1 MGNGAKCQ
9 RTPNSMPQ
17 RKRRKRTMTAKA
29 RAALRQ
35 RSEINKT
42 NEDMTHIA
50 PTKKELAKKKVAK
63 RKVPS
68 STGKAT
74 RKAKPKRKGTK
85 RQSTAATTAASQ
97 KTPKVTSKAK
107 QTKKKKKKKETRQGR
122 VKPTFDIDSLSS
134 TRNMG
139 VLKRKDGKPSK
150 KANPKRQWALV
161 NGPLVVGENE
171 PKLGETI
178 NCVGYG
184 VYCWFERK
192 AYWRKGQL
200 CPAKRE
206 FRKLRCRDAT
216 VVSQQL
222 AGELPITEGSIP
234 KPKPKARRKN
244 QSGSLSTDI
253 TDKISDLPKIG
264 NSKPVKSPKKVT
276 SPTTVSKKKPSKKS
290 GRKTV
295 KKTESKVVTDG
306 KPMSKKRKRSDDLGD
321 DSETDV
327 ESPREDLSI
336 QLPAFKKS
344 VNSLVTPV
352 KVDSALSEGAATF
365 SAHPNKRLKTKQ
377 LAWDQMDAYI
387 GFGSADVGDVMLEAR
402 QEQNIDVN
410 PLMSSFEI
418 DQPPLMTQDSFDNLI
433 DYLNDDTPLPST
445 LAQEESTT
453 DVDMNDDNDSDKVS
467 GIKFESG
474 LAKLLGKGD
483 TQFNRE
489 PYAKWSLPSFDDCG
503 EADAG
508 LDPFFPLDDEINNL
522 VPPMQLARSISRE
535 MRNVAPW
542 MQSAACR
549 SYMSSK

>member
-63 RKVPS
+63 KKVPS

-150 KANPKRQWALV
+150 KANPKRQWALI

-192 AYWRKGQL
+192 AYWRKGHL

-206 FRKLRCRDAT
+206 FRKLRCRDAA
-216 VVSQQL
+216 VVSQKL
-222 AGELPITEGSIP
+222 AGETPLEGDSIP
-234 KPKPKARRKN
+234 KPKPKVRKED
-244 QSGSLSTDI
+244 QSSSLSAENCN
-253 TDKISDLPKIG
+253 K
-264 NSKPVKSPKKVT
+264 KSETPKKRT
-276 SPTTVSKKKPSKKS
+276 SNAQKVSRKATCPATVSKKKPARKPEGKS
-290 GRKTV
+290 TKR
-295 KKTESKVVTDG
+295 TESKAVKVV
-306 KPMSKKRKRSDDLGD
+306 KQMSKKRKRSVDLGD

-327 ESPREDLSI
+327 ESPREDSST
-336 QLPAFKKS
+336 QPAAVKKS
-344 VNSLVTPV
+344 VTSLVTPV
-352 KVDSALSEGAATF
+352 KVESALSEPA
-365 SAHPNKRLKTKQ
+365 SAHAKKRLKTKQ